1 MKDLTDY
8 FVLFR
13 PLIQEKWSAWEQGI
27 ELYTEISWWS
37 PMVSVVYDGLGF
49 NPPFTSLVLFILLV
63 CNYVRVGLEEYY
75 VLFCDY
81 IENPN

>member
-8 FVLFR
+8 FVPFR
-13 PLIQEKWSAWEQGI
+13 PLIQEKLSTWEQGI
-27 ELYTEISWWS
+27 ELCTEISWWS

-49 NPPFTSLVLFILLV
+49 NPPSLSLVLFILTV
-63 CNYVRVGLEEYY
+63 CNYGRVGLEEYY